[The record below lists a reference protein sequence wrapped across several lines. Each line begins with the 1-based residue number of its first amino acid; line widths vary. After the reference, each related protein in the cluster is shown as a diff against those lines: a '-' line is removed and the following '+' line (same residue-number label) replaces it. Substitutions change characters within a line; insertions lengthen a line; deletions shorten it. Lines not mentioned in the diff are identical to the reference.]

1 MSSERNNE
9 PKQELQH
16 MTDAAMPTSGSSTTQ
31 SLDRALNLLDL
42 VVAASDTGA
51 TLATLCGQ
59 SGLSK
64 PTVHRLMTGLRN
76 AGIVDYNPA
85 QRIFLPSFKLY
96 QMGIKIAPRFDLVH
110 QLGPTM
116 DRLCAATG
124 DTVYLS
130 VRSGDHAICVARRV
144 GSYPIQTL
152 TLNVGDSR
160 PLGLGAG
167 SLALLATLPDSECR
181 LTVARNEPLLAGR
194 QNYSTE
200 KLLGYVNQTRL
211 NGYATNEGLMLP
223 EMAAVGVALQGTSD
237 FVSAAISIATIR
249 SRMPASRIA
258 DVAAMIKREIA
269 LIGKNPELNTSF
281 YTSPSSESL

>member
-1 MSSERNNE
+1 
-9 PKQELQH
+9 
-16 MTDAAMPTSGSSTTQ
+16 MTDSAMPSSGSSTTQ

-51 TLATLCGQ
+51 TLATLCAQ

-85 QRIFLPSFKLY
+85 QRLFLPSFKLY
-96 QMGIKIAPRFDLVH
+96 QMGVKVAPRFDLVH

-116 DRLCAATG
+116 DRLCEATG

-144 GSYPIQTL
+144 GSYPIKTL

-181 LTVARNEPLLAGR
+181 QTIARNEPLLAGR
-194 QNYSTE
+194 QNYSTQN
-200 KLLGYVNQTRL
+200 LLDYVNQTRL
-211 NGYATNEGLMLP
+211 NGYSINQGLMLP
-223 EMAAVGVALQGTSD
+223 EMAAVGMALQNTPD
-237 FVSAAISIATIR
+237 YVSASISIATIR
-249 SRMPASRIA
+249 SRMPPSR
-258 DVAAMIKREIA
+258 VAEIVAMMKKEIA
-269 LIGKNPELNTSF
+269 LIGQNPGDNASS
-281 YTSPSSESL
+281 YTPPGSQSH

>member
-1 MSSERNNE
+1 
-9 PKQELQH
+9 
-16 MTDAAMPTSGSSTTQ
+16 MTDSSVSSAGSSTTQ

-51 TLATLCGQ
+51 TLATLCAQ

-76 AGIVDYNPA
+76 AGIVDYNPL

-96 QMGIKIAPRFDLVH
+96 QMGVKIAPRFDLVH

-116 DRLCAATG
+116 DRLCEATG

-144 GSYPIQTL
+144 GSYPIKTL

-181 LTVARNEPLLAGR
+181 QTIARNEPLLAGR
-194 QNYSTE
+194 PNYSTQE
-200 KLLGYVNQTRL
+200 LIGYVNQTRL
-211 NGYATNEGLMLP
+211 DGYAINQGLMLP
-223 EMAAVGVALQGTSD
+223 EMAAVGVALPSMPDYVTAS
-237 FVSAAISIATIR
+237 ISIATIR
-249 SRMPASRIA
+249 SRMPASR
-258 DVAAMIKREIA
+258 VAEIVAMIKKEIA
-269 LIGKNPELNTSF
+269 LMEQSSVGKAHSHMAPGNQSH
-281 YTSPSSESL
+281 